1 MPFLLGEFGSNQRD
15 KPWQYLM
22 RILRELDLD
31 WTYWCLDGYKC
42 DEQEDET
49 YGVWDYDFKTAR
61 HPELLEDLKKAGRP
75 QRA

>member
-1 MPFLLGEFGSNQRD
+1 
-15 KPWQYLM
+15 M

-49 YGVWDYDFKTAR
+49 YGVWDYDFKQAR
-61 HPELLEDLKKAGRP
+61 HPDLLADLKKIAKP
-75 QRA
+75 QRGIQL